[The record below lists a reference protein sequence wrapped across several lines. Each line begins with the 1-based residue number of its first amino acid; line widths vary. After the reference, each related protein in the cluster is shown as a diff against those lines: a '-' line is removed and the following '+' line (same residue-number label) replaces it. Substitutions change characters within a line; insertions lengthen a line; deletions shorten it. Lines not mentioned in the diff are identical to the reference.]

1 MTTRRRVPLAAA
13 HAAVALLLAAGC
25 GGTLAANKRSTG
37 TVENGTFK
45 PGKPPVATY
54 GQDPALTCPERG
66 VNGLVQDGVGNAAQP
81 EGRLCAV
88 AETLL
93 GWEDDSP
100 PDSVISVIANDFGLP
115 QPVRRIT
122 LQNADTKE
130 STVSGTDTA
139 GASPQE
145 LADRLIPPI
154 KSFAAT
160 AQNPKYGLVLQ
171 RIKKGVTRLC
181 LVLQDQS
188 IEIQPPFP
196 RKLNPGQS
204 ATLSGSVLG
213 KLKNPK
219 VQFSDAVGHLEQPK
233 GTPGKAFSTEIKC
246 GDRPGKI
253 LVQVTAESEE
263 GGDVPVA
270 NFAVGCGTDLPV
282 AAKIPTAGAEAAAI
296 LEPPAAEKKIGEL
309 INEERTQAGL
319 KPLQEDEELSKIA
332 RSISEDRAKG
342 KNTTSGELNQRLK
355 DAEISAPQLYESLAQ
370 TTGAEQA
377 YQLMSNN
384 PQDRANAMNPNV
396 TQVGIGVAPG
406 ATINDKKTIIV
417 TELFM
422 KQLPPPD
429 PEAIKA
435 KLYEAIEQRRSEAR
449 AGPITKDPELER
461 IAQEYATEM
470 AKDKGQVPRAKV
482 SEIEAPLYKGFAS
495 VDELGGVKADPM
507 EFAQEPA
514 VVKDWKLVGV
524 GTAVGVSP
532 NFGKNSTY
540 VIVLMGKKHDA
551 KAATKKPAPKKAK
564 KK

>member
-1 MTTRRRVPLAAA
+1 M
-13 HAAVALLLAAGC
+13 ALLLAGGC
-25 GGTLAANKRSTG
+25 GANLGANKRSAG
-37 TVENGTFK
+37 SIENGAFK
-45 PGKPPVATY
+45 PGRPPAPGY
-54 GQDPALTCPERG
+54 GKDASLTCPEHG
-66 VNGLVQDGVGNAAQP
+66 VNGLVQDGLGNVAQP
-81 EGRLCAV
+81 DGRLCAV

-93 GWEDDSP
+93 GWENDSP
-100 PDSVISVIANDFGLP
+100 PENVIATLSQYFGLP
-115 QPVRRIT
+115 QVVRRVT
-122 LQNADTKE
+122 MQNFDTQE
-130 STVSGTDTA
+130 STATGTPTA
-139 GASPQE
+139 GATPKD
-145 LADRLIPPI
+145 LADLLVAPI
-154 KSFAAT
+154 KSFAAN
-160 AQNPKYGLVLQ
+160 AQNARYGLVTQ
-171 RIKKGVTRLC
+171 RVKKGVTRVA

-188 IEIQPPFP
+188 VELQPPFP

-213 KLKNPK
+213 KLTNPK

-253 LVQVTAESEE
+253 LVQISAESPE
-263 GGDVPVA
+263 GGDQPVA
-270 NFAVGCGTDLPV
+270 NFPVGCGIDLPM
-282 AAKIPTAGAEAAAI
+282 AANVGAPGAEAAAI
-296 LEPPAAEKKIGEL
+296 LDPPAAEKKIGEL
-309 INEERTQAGL
+309 LNDERKQAGL
-319 KPLQEDEELSKIA
+319 KELQVDEDLSKIA

-342 KNTTSGELNQRLK
+342 KSTSSAELNQRLK
-355 DAEISAPQLYESLAQ
+355 EAEISAPQLYESLAQ

-435 KLYEAIEQRRSEAR
+435 KLYQGIEQRRSDAR
-449 AGPITKDPELER
+449 AAAVTKDPELEK

-482 SEIEAPLYKGFAS
+482 SEIEAPLYRGFAS
-495 VDELGGVKADPM
+495 VDEIGGVKADPM
-507 EFAQEPA
+507 EFAQEPGI
-514 VVKDWKLVGV
+514 VKDWKLMGI

-532 NFGKNSTY
+532 SFGKNSTY
-540 VIVLMGKKHDA
+540 VIVLLGKKHEA
-551 KAATKKPAPKKAK
+551 KAATKKPAPKKPK

>member
-1 MTTRRRVPLAAA
+1 MRRRRRIPLAAA
-13 HAAVALLLAAGC
+13 HAAVACLLAAAC
-25 GGTLAANKRSTG
+25 GGSLAANKRSTG
-37 TVENGTFK
+37 TVENGAFK
-45 PGKPPVATY
+45 PGKPPVAAY
-54 GQDPALTCPERG
+54 GKDPSLTCPEHG
-66 VNGLVQDGVGNAAQP
+66 VNGLVQDGVGSAAQP

-130 STVSGTDTA
+130 STTSGIETA
-139 GASPQE
+139 GAGPQD

-160 AQNPKYGLVLQ
+160 AQNARYGLVLQ
-171 RIKKGVTRLC
+171 RIKKGVTRLA

-233 GTPGKAFSTEIKC
+233 GTPGKTFSAEIKC
-246 GDRPGKI
+246 GDHPGKI
-253 LVQVTAESEE
+253 LVQVSAESEE

-282 AAKIPTAGAEAAAI
+282 AAKIPAAGAETAAV
-296 LEPPAAEKKIGEL
+296 LDPPAAEKQLGEL
-309 INEERTQAGL
+309 INQDRTQAGL
-319 KPLQEDEELSKIA
+319 KPLQIDSDLSKIA
-332 RSISEDRAKG
+332 RGISEDRAKG
-342 KNTTSGELNQRLK
+342 KSTSSGELNQRLK
-355 DAEISAPQLYESLAQ
+355 EAEISAPQLYESVAQ

-377 YQLMSNN
+377 FQLMSNN

-406 ATINDKKTIIV
+406 AVINDKKTIIV

-435 KLYEAIEQRRSEAR
+435 KLYQAIEQRRSDAR
-449 AGPITKDPELER
+449 AGAVTKDPELEK
-461 IAQEYATEM
+461 IAQAYASEM
-470 AKDKGQVPRAKV
+470 AKDKGQVPRARV
-482 SEIEAPLYKGFAS
+482 SEIEAPLYKLFS
-495 VDELGGVKADPM
+495 KVDEIGGVKADAM
-507 EFAQEPA
+507 EFAQEPG
-514 VVKDWKLVGV
+514 VVGDARLVGV

-532 NFGKNSTY
+532 SFGKNSTY
-540 VIVLMGKKHDA
+540 VIILMGKKHDGKGAA
-551 KAATKKPAPKKAK
+551 KKTAPKRPK
-564 KK
+564 K